1 MIPLQLPAHTD
12 RALVLAS
19 LAKDRELTCQILEA
33 ANILCEPLSDLSTL
47 DKAIEHGVSALIIG
61 SEMLTT
67 DILESLKTSLSK
79 QQPWSDLAVIVLTG
93 SGKYQI
99 SPSALRQVYETLH
112 YVTIL
117 TRPVL
122 VSHFVSIVRG
132 AVTGRR
138 RLYDVRALMARHT
151 QELIGRKSVEASLR
165 QTLHEL
171 AKSKNDAEAANRAK
185 TSFLANLSHEL
196 RTPLCAMLGFAE
208 LLKDSTLSHEDR
220 IGYVNI
226 ICRNGHQLVA
236 LIDDILDLSK
246 IEAGHL
252 QIEHLVVSLPTL
264 LSDISSSLVIKAR
277 EKGIKL
283 SVETVDKIP
292 ESIISDPTRLR
303 QILLNIIGNA
313 IKFTEHGS
321 VTVKVAHTI
330 EPEPLGGRLTC
341 TVEDTGCGIIAEAAD
356 KLFVPFSQADVST
369 TRKFGG
375 TGLGLAL
382 SRRLARSLGGDVTLA
397 ATEQNRGSTF
407 FITVAAPLAK
417 AISSPAFDQ
426 SGTATSSGSAVPAPK
441 PLSGVRLLLAEDAP
455 DSQLLIE
462 RFLRIEGAEVD
473 LAEDGAEAVK
483 KATANDYDVILMDI
497 QMPILDGYGATAA
510 LRGQGY
516 LGPIIALT
524 AHAMPGECEKSIRA
538 GCDHHLTKPVDRK
551 LLIQTVSRYSAPN
564 FKGALPKMPS
574 TAVGATTLTGDLRA
588 TDQRQ

>member
-1 MIPLQLPAHTD
+1 MTPLQLPAHTD
-12 RALVLAS
+12 RTVVLAS
-19 LAKDRELTCQILEA
+19 LKKDRELTCQILEA
-33 ANILCEPLSDLSTL
+33 ANILCEPLSDLSNL
-47 DKAIEHGVSALIIG
+47 DDAIEQGLSVLIIG

-67 DILESLKTSLSK
+67 DILESLKHSLSK
-79 QQPWSDLAVIVLTG
+79 QETWSGLAVIVLTG

-117 TRPVL
+117 TRPVP
-122 VSHFVSIVRG
+122 VSHFVSVVRG

-138 RLYDVRALMARHT
+138 RLYDVRALMAKYT
-151 QELIGRKSVEASLR
+151 QELIGRKSVEASMR
-165 QTLHEL
+165 QTLQEL
-171 AKSKNDAEAANRAK
+171 AKSKNEAENANRAK

-208 LLKDSTLSHEDR
+208 LLKDPALSHEDR

-226 ICRNGHQLVA
+226 ICRNGYQLVT

-252 QIEHLVVSLPTL
+252 QLEHIVVSLPSL
-264 LSDISSSLVIKAR
+264 LSDISSSLAIKAR
-277 EKGIKL
+277 EKGINL
-283 SVETVDKIP
+283 NFESVGEIP

-313 IKFTEHGS
+313 IKFTDHGS
-321 VTVKVAHTI
+321 VTVKVAHKV
-330 EPEPLGGRLTC
+330 EPEPLGGRLSC

-356 KLFVPFSQADVST
+356 KLFIPFSQADVST

-407 FITVAAPLAK
+407 FVTVAAPLAK
-417 AISSPAFDQ
+417 GMTALAFEPPA
-426 SGTATSSGSAVPAPK
+426 AVTSSGSAVPALK

-483 KATANDYDVILMDI
+483 KATAKDYDVILMDI

-524 AHAMPGECEKSIRA
+524 AHAMPGEYEKSIRA
-538 GCDHHLTKPVDRK
+538 GCDYHLTKPVDRK
-551 LLIQTVSRYSAPN
+551 LLIQTVSRYSGQN
-564 FKGALPKMPS
+564 IKGALPKTPS
-574 TAVGATTLTGDLRA
+574 TAVGATTLNGNRSA
-588 TDQRQ
+588 TD

>member
-1 MIPLQLPAHTD
+1 M
-12 RALVLAS
+12 
-19 LAKDRELTCQILEA
+19 
-33 ANILCEPLSDLSTL
+33 AN
-47 DKAIEHGVSALIIG
+47 
-61 SEMLTT
+61 
-67 DILESLKTSLSK
+67 
-79 QQPWSDLAVIVLTG
+79 
-93 SGKYQI
+93 
-99 SPSALRQVYETLH
+99 
-112 YVTIL
+112 
-117 TRPVL
+117 
-122 VSHFVSIVRG
+122 
-132 AVTGRR
+132 
-138 RLYDVRALMARHT
+138 HT
-151 QELIGRKSVEASLR
+151 QEMIGRKSVEASLR
-165 QTLHEL
+165 QTLQEL
-171 AKSKNDAEAANRAK
+171 AKSKNDAEVGNRAK

-208 LLKDSTLSHEDR
+208 LLNDPALSHEDR

-252 QIEHLVVSLPTL
+252 QLEYLVVSLPTL
-264 LSDISSSLVIKAR
+264 LSDISSSLEIKAR

-283 SVETVDKIP
+283 SVETVGNTP

-313 IKFTEHGS
+313 IKFTDHGS
-321 VTVKVAHTI
+321 VTVKVAHKV
-330 EPEPLGGRLTC
+330 ELEPLGGRLSC

-356 KLFVPFSQADVST
+356 KLFIPFSQADVST

-397 ATEQNRGSTF
+397 ATEQNNGSTF

-417 AISSPAFDQ
+417 GITAQAHEQPAA
-426 SGTATSSGSAVPAPK
+426 ATSNGSAVPALK

-483 KATANDYDVILMDI
+483 KATAKDYDVILMDI

-516 LGPIIALT
+516 LGAIIALT
-524 AHAMPGECEKSIRA
+524 AHAMPGECEKSLRA
-538 GCDHHLTKPVDRK
+538 GCDHHLTKPIDRK
-551 LLIQTVSRYSAPN
+551 LLIQTVSRYCGPS

-574 TAVGATTLTGDLRA
+574 TAVGATTLTENRSA
-588 TDQRQ
+588 TD

>member
-1 MIPLQLPAHTD
+1 MTSLQLPAHTD
-12 RALVLAS
+12 RTVVLAS

-33 ANILCEPLSDLSTL
+33 ANILCEPIADLSNL
-47 DKAIEHGVSALIIG
+47 DSAIEHGVSALIIG

-67 DILESLKTSLSK
+67 DILESLKSSLSK

-99 SPSALRQVYETLH
+99 SSSALRHVYETLQ

-117 TRPVL
+117 TRPIV

-165 QTLHEL
+165 QTLQEL
-171 AKSKNDAEAANRAK
+171 AKSKNEAETANRAK

-208 LLKDSTLSHEDR
+208 LLKDSTLSYEDR
-220 IGYVNI
+220 SGYVNI
-226 ICRNGHQLVA
+226 ICRNGHQLVT

-246 IEAGHL
+246 IEAGYL

-264 LSDISSSLVIKAR
+264 LSDISNSLTIKAR
-277 EKGIKL
+277 EKGINL
-283 SVETVDKIP
+283 TFETVGEIP

-303 QILLNIIGNA
+303 QIILNIIGNA
-313 IKFTEHGS
+313 IKFTEH
-321 VTVKVAHTI
+321 VNVKIAHTI
-330 EPEPLGGRLTC
+330 EPEPLGGRLSC
-341 TVEDTGCGIIAEAAD
+341 KVEDTGCGIIAEAAD
-356 KLFVPFSQADVST
+356 KLFIPFSQADVST

-417 AISSPAFDQ
+417 GISSLAFEPP
-426 SGTATSSGSAVPAPK
+426 GAATTSGSAVPALK

-483 KATANDYDVILMDI
+483 KATAKDYDVILMDI

-510 LRGQGY
+510 LRDQGY
-516 LGPIIALT
+516 SGPIIALT
-524 AHAMPGECEKSIRA
+524 AHAMPGECEKSLRA
-538 GCDHHLTKPVDRK
+538 GCDYHLIKPVDRK
-551 LLIQTVSRYSAPN
+551 LLIQTVSRYSGQNIKLAP
-564 FKGALPKMPS
+564 
-574 TAVGATTLTGDLRA
+574 
-588 TDQRQ
+588 QRCPV

>member
-12 RALVLAS
+12 RTLVLAS
-19 LAKDRELTCQILEA
+19 LAKDTELTCQILEA
-33 ANILCEPLSDLSTL
+33 ANIHCEPLSDLNTL
-47 DKAIEHGVSALIIG
+47 DNAIEQGVSALIIG

-99 SPSALRQVYETLH
+99 SPSALRQVYEALH

-117 TRPVL
+117 TRPIL
-122 VSHFVSIVRG
+122 VSHFVSTVRG

-165 QTLHEL
+165 QTLQEL
-171 AKSKNDAEAANRAK
+171 AKSKNEAEAANRAK

-208 LLKDSTLSHEDR
+208 LLKDPTLSHEDR
-220 IGYVNI
+220 ISYVNI
-226 ICRNGHQLVA
+226 IFRNGHQLVT

-252 QIEHLVVSLPTL
+252 QIEHLLVSLPIL
-264 LSDISSSLVIKAR
+264 LSDISSSLTIKAR
-277 EKGIKL
+277 EKGIQL
-283 SVETVDKIP
+283 SFESVGKIP

-313 IKFTEHGS
+313 IKFTDHGS

-341 TVEDTGCGIIAEAAD
+341 TVEDTGCGIIAAAAD
-356 KLFVPFSQADVST
+356 KLFIPFSQADVST

-397 ATEQNRGSTF
+397 ATEQNKGSTF
-407 FITVAAPLAK
+407 FVTVAAPIPKDITPLACEHPN
-417 AISSPAFDQ
+417 APT
-426 SGTATSSGSAVPAPK
+426 GTVPAVPALK
-441 PLSGVRLLLAEDAP
+441 PLTGVRVLLAEDAP

-483 KATANDYDVILMDI
+483 KATANHYDVILMDI

-538 GCDHHLTKPVDRK
+538 GCDHHLIKPVDRK
-551 LLIQTVSRYSAPN
+551 LLIQTVSRYSGQNIRGAPS
-564 FKGALPKMPS
+564 KMPS

>member
-1 MIPLQLPAHTD
+1 M
-12 RALVLAS
+12 
-19 LAKDRELTCQILEA
+19 
-33 ANILCEPLSDLSTL
+33 
-47 DKAIEHGVSALIIG
+47 
-61 SEMLTT
+61 
-67 DILESLKTSLSK
+67 
-79 QQPWSDLAVIVLTG
+79 
-93 SGKYQI
+93 
-99 SPSALRQVYETLH
+99 
-112 YVTIL
+112 
-117 TRPVL
+117 
-122 VSHFVSIVRG
+122 
-132 AVTGRR
+132 
-138 RLYDVRALMARHT
+138 
-151 QELIGRKSVEASLR
+151 
-165 QTLHEL
+165 
-171 AKSKNDAEAANRAK
+171 
-185 TSFLANLSHEL
+185 
-196 RTPLCAMLGFAE
+196 
-208 LLKDSTLSHEDR
+208 
-220 IGYVNI
+220 
-226 ICRNGHQLVA
+226 
-236 LIDDILDLSK
+236 
-246 IEAGHL
+246 
-252 QIEHLVVSLPTL
+252 
-264 LSDISSSLVIKAR
+264 
-277 EKGIKL
+277 
-283 SVETVDKIP
+283 
-292 ESIISDPTRLR
+292 
-303 QILLNIIGNA
+303 
-313 IKFTEHGS
+313 
-321 VTVKVAHTI
+321 
-330 EPEPLGGRLTC
+330 GGRLTC